1 MGARWFLAFLVWRF
15 PSAPKSAPPAP
26 WLAKQPPTP
35 TPEPLIPEPPQL
47 LLPADAQ
54 AAIDLQCGAEDPT
67 IWHEVS
73 CALVEQLARER
84 IEHQADDLA
93 AWEADLLSDEVV
105 RVLADTMAKRARR

>member
-26 WLAKQPPTP
+26 WLAKQAPKP
-35 TPEPLIPEPPQL
+35 TPEPVIPEPPQL

-54 AAIDLQCGAEDPT
+54 AAIDLQCAVEDPT

-73 CALVEQLARER
+73 CALVEELARER
-84 IEHQADDLA
+84 IEHQVADLA
-93 AWEADLLSDEVV
+93 AWQADLLSDEVV
-105 RVLADTMAKRARR
+105 RILAHTMASRAR